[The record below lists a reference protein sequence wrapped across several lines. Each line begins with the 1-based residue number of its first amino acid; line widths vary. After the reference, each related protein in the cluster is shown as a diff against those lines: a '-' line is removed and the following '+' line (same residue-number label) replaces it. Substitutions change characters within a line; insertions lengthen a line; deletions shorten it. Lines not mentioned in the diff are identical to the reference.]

1 MNRNGRKRVDHSSLW
16 QATLWQAA
24 VVLMAMSAAAGCKR
38 DESKTTVDEVVE
50 ETARFVGQEVSVTGE
65 VAEIKGDRAFVLEA
79 GGLGQDQVLV
89 LTKSPIRLAG
99 TDVLEQGDHV
109 RVTGVVH
116 SFDTVA
122 IEREVGWDLDPQM
135 EAAYV
140 NQAVIVAQS
149 FGMLREEGVWR
160 EGSGYVG
167 TADTMGRG
175 GAGDGATATPTPPG
189 DMQELRGGLEQ
200 VTVIIAAVRPL
211 DMAGRRVNLENVPVR
226 QLAGDK
232 TFWIGESPERQM
244 LVYLEEAGQEQ
255 KMEVKEGQNVT
266 IQGTL
271 QRMPAA
277 DEVIEKWGVNA
288 DMRNTIEGQPLYLR
302 AERVEVTQSS

>member
-1 MNRNGRKRVDHSSLW
+1 M
-16 QATLWQAA
+16 
-24 VVLMAMSAAAGCKR
+24 VLMAMSAAAGCKR
-38 DESKTTVDEVVE
+38 DDSKTTVDEVVE

-65 VAEIKGDRAFVLEA
+65 IAELHGDRAFVLEA

-89 LTKSPIRLAG
+89 LTKSPIRLTG
-99 TDVLEQGDHV
+99 TAVLEQGDHL

-116 SFDTVA
+116 SFDAVT
-122 IEREVGWDLDPQM
+122 IEREVGWDLDPQL
-135 EAAYV
+135 EATYV
-140 NQAVIVAQS
+140 NKAVIVAQS
-149 FGMLREEGVWR
+149 FGLLREEGVWR

-167 TADTMGRG
+167 SADTMGAG
-175 GAGDGATATPTPPG
+175 GTGDRATPPG

-211 DMAGRRVNLENVPVR
+211 DMAGRRVTLENVPVR
-226 QLAGDK
+226 QVAGDK

-244 LVYLEEAGQEQ
+244 LVYLEEAGHEQ

-266 IQGTL
+266 IQGSL

-277 DEVIEKWGVNA
+277 DEVVEKWGVSA
-288 DMRNTIEGQPLYLR
+288 DMKNTVEGQPLYLR